1 MPRLQNLFKHY
12 GCVKQILSITTV
24 EDVIMSEHRRF
35 TLYVLNAITLMPYQ
49 YLVQSI
55 KKQFTNRVIRTK
67 IDVITTG
74 KTTSGVKIV
83 KIALISI
90 GVPDTLR

>member
-12 GCVKQILSITTV
+12 GRVKQILSITTV
-24 EDVIMSEHRRF
+24 EDVIMSDAQEIHIACPQCN
-35 TLYVLNAITLMPYQ
+35 YSNAAQ

-67 IDVITTG
+67 INMIITG
-74 KTTSGVKIV
+74 KTISGVNIV